1 LAGWAA
7 AGRVLRPLLLHVA
20 AAAVRL
26 WCCGGAVL
34 LLRRPVHAG
43 MYTLGALAPLLSW
56 PLLGL
61 TTLAIRASASEQ
73 ALRKPGWNAPFGK
86 TSSFCTA
93 ADNTTNATY
102 EGHSSSSNTRWTH
115 FAIPEGT
122 PPEGGWPI
130 YMKFPPWASTPP
142 AELKNVSCGAPP
154 VVRSCMNYLRQNCR
168 NSWNRTRC
176 DRCVSGLVRTDA
188 GGFKAANCT
197 VQQAY
202 STWCVHHGRSESHL
216 EDRPPFMPPAAV
228 LMPQC
233 FSGPN
238 GTWSPD
244 GSDAGVE
251 CGFVSVN
258 GQLWAQ
264 RADQYLLANGI
275 AVVQINPAGGDS
287 WDSPDGGGYSWDSGK
302 DKPFLTKLF
311 AQMRSGEYAGLGQG
325 VLNIDRLSVSGYSVG
340 AQMVS
345 WLIQLHAT
353 GELRSMGATLRAG
366 AMFGGG
372 SYSCYRVPP
381 GSYKDSGP
389 APLAQCSNCNASSA
403 CWTVGHSTV
412 SRPFPSWNRSIL
424 TEMYLCHA
432 CSCQEILRTEMA
444 WQEIF
449 NLTGK
454 QPCCSYCCP
463 QGFTEQHYADHP
475 ADYASHPP
483 TFLVQATT
491 VDENADADAS
501 INYHNEM
508 IKHNAVSELWRIP
521 VEQERCYCIGQRDD
535 PAAEGSPL
543 LDRCPQFHAGMA
555 PYSPCNISEQGWCR
569 PIICNPA
576 THECGAYEDHSTE
589 RCVSHSM
596 GFAGMVEPLT
606 RFLMKHV

>member
-1 LAGWAA
+1 
-7 AGRVLRPLLLHVA
+7 
-20 AAAVRL
+20 
-26 WCCGGAVL
+26 
-34 LLRRPVHAG
+34 
-43 MYTLGALAPLLSW
+43 MLSW
-56 PLLGL
+56 PLLSL
-61 TTLAIRASASEQ
+61 TTLASYASASAEQ
-73 ALRKPGWNAPFGK
+73 ALRKPGWDAPFGK

-102 EGHSSSSNTRWTH
+102 EGRSSSSNTRWTH
-115 FAIPEGT
+115 FAVPEGT
-122 PPEGGWPI
+122 PPAEGWPI
-130 YMKFPPWASTPP
+130 YMKFPPWASTPS
-142 AELKNVSCGAPP
+142 AGLKSVSCGAPP
-154 VVRSCMNYLRQNCR
+154 IVHSCMNYLRQNCQ
-168 NSWNRTRC
+168 NSWNRTMC
-176 DRCVSGLVRTDA
+176 DHCVSGLMRTDA
-188 GGFKAANCT
+188 GGFKAAGCT

-202 STWCVHHGRSESHL
+202 SNWCVHHGRSNGHL

-244 GSDAGVE
+244 GISDTGVE
-251 CGFVSVN
+251 CGFISVN

-275 AVVQINPAGGDS
+275 AVVQINPQSGDS
-287 WDSPDGGGYSWDSGK
+287 WDSPDGGGYAWEHGK

-311 AQMRSGEYAGLGQG
+311 AQMQSGEYAGLGRG
-325 VLNIDRLSVSGYSVG
+325 VLNVHRLSVSGYSVG

-345 WLIQLHAT
+345 WLIQLQAT

-372 SYSCYRVPP
+372 SYGCYRVPL

-389 APLAQCSNCNASSA
+389 APLAQCSNCNASSE
-403 CWTVGHSTV
+403 CWTVGHS
-412 SRPFPSWNRSIL
+412 S
-424 TEMYLCHA
+424 
-432 CSCQEILRTEMA
+432 EIL
-444 WQEIF
+444 

-508 IKHNAVSELWRIP
+508 RKHNAVSELWRIP

-535 PAAEGSPL
+535 PAAVGSPL
-543 LDRCPQFHAGMA
+543 LDRCPQFLAGMA
-555 PYSPCNISEQGWCR
+555 PYAPCNISEHGWCR
-569 PIICNPA
+569 PVICNPA
-576 THECGAYEDHSTE
+576 THECGAYEDHTYE